1 MCFRENNNGGNKQ
14 AYTVTDIQ
22 LIRDPVFA
30 VFA

>member
-1 MCFRENNNGGNKQ
+1 MCFRENNGGNKQ

-22 LIRDPVFA
+22 VIPDPVFA